1 MLPALFYV
9 RKMTMAERPAPD
21 QVKLPRTAKGQRPH
35 FFDDPAIDQMMTF
48 FLELMAE
55 VTALRERVDTIER
68 LLDEKGSI
76 SRADIEAYR
85 PDAPG
90 EAERAAWAQAFIGRV
105 MRFHDPD

>member
-1 MLPALFYV
+1 MVDADKD
-9 RKMTMAERPAPD
+9 R
-21 QVKLPRTAKGQRPH
+21 VKLPRVSKGKRPR
-35 FFDDPAIDQMMTF
+35 FFDDPTTDQMMTF

-85 PDAPG
+85 PDAQG
-90 EAERAAWAQAFIGRV
+90 EAERAAWTQAFIGRV
-105 MRFHDPD
+105 MRFHDPE